1 MAVKKPKAK
10 KSGFDI
16 GDILKFVE
24 SQVVGQKSKDLFQ
37 EAVDIPMPPLTGP
50 AANTG
55 RNVYGISPLTAAV
68 AGKIGKGTEA
78 LANTGLGQWFG
89 ADAAF
94 NLGKPKQSST
104 DSAANLAA
112 LLFSVAPLAGGG
124 VVKKSG
130 KTLKNHLKN
139 GLVSSGT
146 TKDILSVIK
155 MLMGMQGK

>member
-24 SQVVGQKSKDLFQ
+24 SQAIGQKSKDLFQ
-37 EAVDIPMPPLTGP
+37 EAADIPMPPLTGP
-50 AANTG
+50 AANAG
-55 RNVYGISPLTAAV
+55 RNVYGINPLTAAV

-89 ADAAF
+89 ADSLYS
-94 NLGKPKQSST
+94 LGKPNQSST
-104 DSAANLAA
+104 DNLKNLAA
-112 LLFSVAPLAGGG
+112 AAFAVAPLGGG
-124 VVKKSG
+124 GIAKKVKGAAK
-130 KTLKNHLKN
+130 
-139 GLVSSGT
+139 GT
-146 TKDILSVIK
+146 SIATKDMISIIK

>member
-1 MAVKKPKAK
+1 MAVKKPKLGK
-10 KSGFDI
+10 PNFDMN
-16 GDILKFVE
+16 DILKFLD
-24 SQVVGQKSKDLFQ
+24 SQIVGDKAKGIWQ
-37 EAVDIPMPPLTGP
+37 EGANIPMPDAMQRQTGGGQWL
-50 AANTG
+50 AG
-55 RNVYGISPLTAAV
+55 LSPTTLAGM
-68 AGKIGKGTEA
+68 GKIGKGVEG
-78 LANTGLGQWFG
+78 LANTGVGQWFG
-89 ADAAF
+89 ADSAF

-112 LLFSVAPLAGGG
+112 LLFSVAPLGGGG